1 MSSFRWRG
9 SAGLIGLAALIGFG
23 LVGSAVARPNIEHEY
38 QFTERQLAKAKERV
52 ALLEARLSELALERA
67 RLKPVLA
74 KPETN
79 CDQPFVFDSNGIKL
93 WRSECSHDER
103 ALSAT
108 PEPATT
114 CATPFRV
121 DRNGIKH
128 VELEC
133 IR

>member
-9 SAGLIGLAALIGFG
+9 SAGLIGLATLIGFG

-52 ALLEARLSELALERA
+52 ALLEARLQELALERA
-67 RLKPVLA
+67 RLKPPA
-74 KPETN
+74 KVEAD
-79 CDQPFVFDSNGIKL
+79 CEQPFVFDSSGIKL

-103 ALSAT
+103 ALSAK
-108 PEPATT
+108 PEPLS
-114 CATPFRV
+114 CAMPFRV

-128 VELEC
+128 VDVEC